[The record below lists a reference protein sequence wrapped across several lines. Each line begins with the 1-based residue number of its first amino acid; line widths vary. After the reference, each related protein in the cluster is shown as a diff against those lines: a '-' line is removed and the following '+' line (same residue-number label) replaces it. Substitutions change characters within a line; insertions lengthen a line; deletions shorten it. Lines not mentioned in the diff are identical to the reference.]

1 MRTKTSTRRTMF
13 TNADAQSQ
21 ALPLVHALFRDA
33 HSRSGSR
40 MAAYERTAEQIG
52 RSPNWVRKLI
62 GRRAD
67 AVVEH
72 RDFLNIRAAY
82 DRLCARIEA
91 AAEHEE
97 ARADALRRT
106 RHAAAREGDRSAV
119 PGVARSTG
127 RGEISRRYAA
137 AGVDAAALGPGA
149 AAGAGGD
156 TAEVTA
162 HAADG
167 QVSS

>member
-1 MRTKTSTRRTMF
+1 MF

-97 ARADALRRT
+97 ARVDALRRT

-119 PGVARSTG
+119 PGVARTAG
-127 RGEISRRYAA
+127 GGEISRRYAA
-137 AGVDAAALGPGA
+137 AGMDAAPLGPR
-149 AAGAGGD
+149 AAGETD
-156 TAEVTA
+156 
-162 HAADG
+162 HAAPEVISRTSDG
-167 QVSS
+167 QAAS

>member
-1 MRTKTSTRRTMF
+1 MF

-72 RDFLNIRAAY
+72 RDF
-82 DRLCARIEA
+82 
-91 AAEHEE
+91 
-97 ARADALRRT
+97 ALV
-106 RHAAAREGDRSAV
+106 AV
-119 PGVARSTG
+119 PRDGRYVERPARPEDGTAY
-127 RGEISRRYAA
+127 RR
-137 AGVDAAALGPGA
+137 P
-149 AAGAGGD
+149 
-156 TAEVTA
+156 
-162 HAADG
+162 
-167 QVSS
+167 